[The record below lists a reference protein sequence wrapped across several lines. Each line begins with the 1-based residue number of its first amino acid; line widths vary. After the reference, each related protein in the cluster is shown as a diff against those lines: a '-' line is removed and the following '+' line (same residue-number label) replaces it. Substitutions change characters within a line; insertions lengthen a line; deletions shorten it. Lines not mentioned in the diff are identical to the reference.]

1 MVNELDIILRLLLA
15 TALGA
20 VVGFERERQNQPAG
34 WRTHI
39 ILVLG
44 STLAMVLSINLA
56 IEFRPLAPN
65 GDPARLAA
73 QVISGIGFL
82 GAGAIFRSGLNVKG
96 LTTAASLWTMAIV
109 GLAVGAGMYWVA
121 VAVTGLM
128 LLILELLDLAE
139 KHLFGPDQTVTLF
152 LVMTDRPGLLK
163 DLNKV
168 WKRHNLEARMVSL
181 LKNVKEKQVMIEY
194 GFRTRKIDLYDLIG
208 SEVEKLEGILNFKIS

>member
-1 MVNELDIILRLLLA
+1 
-15 TALGA
+15 
-20 VVGFERERQNQPAG
+20 
-34 WRTHI
+34 
-39 ILVLG
+39 
-44 STLAMVLSINLA
+44 
-56 IEFRPLAPN
+56 
-65 GDPARLAA
+65 
-73 QVISGIGFL
+73 
-82 GAGAIFRSGLNVKG
+82 
-96 LTTAASLWTMAIV
+96 MAIV

-121 VAVTGLM
+121 VTVTGLM

-168 WKRHNLEARMVSL
+168 WKRHNLEARMVSMQ
-181 LKNVKEKQVMIEY
+181 KNVKEKQVMIEY